1 MTSLPKNNNKCRIFP
16 KPNKIYF
23 IRKVLMRAIQK
34 CTLLNLSH
42 YVKSYGHFC
51 QILAIFTML
60 AHQIWS
66 CHVTQEPNFEN
77 FLFCPDSIFNIG
89 EITKF
94 LVETFSLSNFI
105 RQEPYEGMENTP
117 LPVLLGLTWC
127 IWQRSRRAMKNML
140 NFVLNDLQSSPANRH
155 LQF

>member
-1 MTSLPKNNNKCRIFP
+1 MSDLPKTKQNIFHSKGIDESYP
-16 KPNKIYF
+16 KMYF
-23 IRKVLMRAIQK
+23 V
-34 CTLLNLSH
+34 NLSH
-42 YVKSYGHFC
+42 YAKSYGHFC

-117 LPVLLGLTWC
+117 P
-127 IWQRSRRAMKNML
+127 RAFRVNMVYL
-140 NFVLNDLQSSPANRH
+140 AKVQEGNEEHAELCAE
-155 LQF
+155 

>member
-1 MTSLPKNNNKCRIFP
+1 MTSLPKNNNKCRTFP

-23 IRKVLMRAIQK
+23 IRMVLMRAIQK

-60 AHQIWS
+60 ANQIWS
-66 CHVTQEPNFEN
+66 CHVTQEPNFEI

-94 LVETFSLSNFI
+94 LVETFSSSNFI
-105 RQEPYEGMENTP
+105 RQEHYEGMENTP
-117 LPVLLGLTWC
+117 P
-127 IWQRSRRAMKNML
+127 RAFRVNIVYLAKVQEGNEEHAEL
-140 NFVLNDLQSSPANRH
+140 CAEWSTKQSSK
-155 LQF
+155 